1 MKANG
6 PSDPEEFGQL
16 KQRITELENRI
27 SRLEEAASYGDRGF
41 IIKSRHQADQP
52 DDQGK
57 V

>member
-41 IIKSRHQADQP
+41 IFKSRHQADQP